1 MSTETQE
8 KQETRVITTQHAPAP
23 LALKGDTFDELFRQA
38 RALSPS
44 SLLPKHLRGADAAST
59 MANVT
64 LVLAQG
70 RELGLGP
77 VASLSGIAVVN
88 GRPFVESKTLAAAV
102 RASGHCKSLR
112 CVEMTDKSVT
122 WETWRHGEPEPERRT
137 YTMVQAQ
144 QAGLA
149 GRDTYKQHPQRM
161 LSARALGW
169 LLNDVYAD
177 VCKGAGTE
185 ADREDA
191 VYRGEAEVLP
201 ASEPPAQGVAGLK
214 ATLLGRRKQEAQ
226 PEEAVTEESAPTL
239 PISHPLAQ
247 PPDEPGA
254 EG

>member
-1 MSTETQE
+1 MSNETHE
-8 KQETRVITTQHAPAP
+8 KQETKAIVTQQAPAP

-38 RALSPS
+38 KALSPS
-44 SLLPKHLRGADAAST
+44 SLIPKHLRGADSNT
-59 MANVT
+59 TLANVT

-77 VASLSGIAVVN
+77 VASLAGIAVVN

-102 RASGHCKSLR
+102 RASGLCKSLR
-112 CVEMTDKSVT
+112 CVEMTDKAVT

-137 YTMVQAQ
+137 YTMAMAQA
-144 QAGLA
+144 AGLA

-169 LLNDVYAD
+169 LLNDVYPDIA
-177 VCKGAGTE
+177 KGTGTE

-191 VYRGEAEVLP
+191 LYRAEAEVLP
-201 ASEPPAQGVAGLK
+201 PASGTAGVK
-214 ATLLGRRKQEAQ
+214 ATLLQRKAAPTPV
-226 PEEAVTEESAPTL
+226 PEDAVTETTL
-239 PISHPLAQ
+239 PMSHPLAE
-247 PPDEPGA
+247 PPEPGF